1 MGSYATI
8 KHKYLS
14 YYSFS
19 ADLFYMSKLPNFTQS
34 LTQLIACSSI
44 SSTQPSWDQGNL
56 KVIQLLAT
64 WFEQLGFNIN
74 IQKVPNTTNKYNLL
88 AKLGSGE
95 GGLLLAGHSDTV
107 PFDESR
113 WQSDPMS
120 VINKDDKFY
129 GLGTCDMKGF
139 FAFILQVC
147 KGIDLKTLQKPL
159 YVLATADEET
169 TMAGARFFGQNQ
181 VIKPDV
187 AIIGEPTNLVPVVM
201 HKGHMSHRISV
212 QGQPGHSSK
221 PELGVNAIEIMYEV
235 IGALMNLKQKFNTNF
250 KNAAFDVP
258 APTLNMGAIKGGDNA
273 NRICGHCDLDIDL
286 RSLPGMS
293 DDEILHW
300 LSEALKPLAEKYPAR
315 IHFEELHPSSP
326 SFEQDKHST
335 DDNCIISLAEEISG
349 HTCCAVNYATEAP
362 YIQQLG
368 CQTIVLGPG
377 SINQAHQP
385 NEFLAHSEID
395 KTNTLLM
402 SMIQHYCLNK

>member
-1 MGSYATI
+1 MTQ
-8 KHKYLS
+8 
-14 YYSFS
+14 
-19 ADLFYMSKLPNFTQS
+19 LPNFTQS

-56 KVIQLLAT
+56 EVIQLLAT
-64 WFEQLGFNIN
+64 WFEQLGFDIN

-113 WQSDPMS
+113 WQSDPMN
-120 VINKDDKFY
+120 VIDKDEKFY

-147 KGIDLKTLQKPL
+147 KSVDVKKLKKPL

-169 TMAGARFFGQNQ
+169 TMAGARFFGQTQ
-181 VIKPDV
+181 DIKPDV

-212 QGQPGHSSK
+212 EGQSGHSSK
-221 PELGVNAIEIMYEV
+221 PSLGVNAIEIMYEV
-235 IGALMNLKQKFNTNF
+235 IGALIDLKKKFNLNF
-250 KNAAFDVP
+250 KNEAFDVP

-293 DDEILHW
+293 DDELLQW
-300 LSEALKPLAEKYPAR
+300 LSDALKPLAEKYPAR
-315 IHFEELHPSSP
+315 ISFDELHPSSP
-326 SFEQDKHST
+326 SFEQNKYPT
-335 DDNCIISLAEEISG
+335 DDNCIVSIAEEISG

-395 KTNTLLM
+395 KTDKLLI
-402 SMIQHYCLNK
+402 SMIQHYCLS